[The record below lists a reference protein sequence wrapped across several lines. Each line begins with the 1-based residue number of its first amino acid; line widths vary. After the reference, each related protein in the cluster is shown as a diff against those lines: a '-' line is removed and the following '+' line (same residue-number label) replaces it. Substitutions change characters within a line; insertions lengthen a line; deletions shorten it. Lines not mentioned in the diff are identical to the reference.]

1 MAKGRL
7 TNVPQTK
14 IPVVSIVIFYGNAM
28 NIHSLSSVER
38 ARFNM
43 VEQQIR
49 PWYVEDEKVLQT
61 LFDVPREHFVPAGM
75 ESMAFSDTE
84 LPLVVDS
91 VETNENML
99 RPVIEARFT
108 QELQLEPTD
117 AVLEIGT
124 GSGYQAALLSRL
136 AQQVTSVEINRTL
149 SAFAIQNLQ
158 ESNITNVK
166 VETGDAHAGWGTTE
180 YDAILLTGSVP
191 AVPDALKYQLC
202 IGGRLVA
209 AVGQHPVM
217 TVLRIT
223 RTSAASFETTPLFD
237 TVIKPLRGTRV
248 SNFNFNL

>member
-1 MAKGRL
+1 
-7 TNVPQTK
+7 
-14 IPVVSIVIFYGNAM
+14 M

-38 ARFNM
+38 ARYNM

-49 PWYVEDEKVLQT
+49 PWHVENEQVLQT
-61 LFDVPREHFVPAGM
+61 LFDVQRELFVPAGM
-75 ESMAFSDTE
+75 ESMAFSDTQ
-84 LPLVVDS
+84 LPLIIDS
-91 VETNENML
+91 IDTNETML
-99 RPVIEARFT
+99 RPTIEARFT
-108 QELQLEPTD
+108 QELQLKPTD

-124 GSGYQAALLSRL
+124 GSGYQAALLSCL

-149 SAFAIQNLQ
+149 ATFAVANL
-158 ESNITNVK
+158 ENSDITNVK

-180 YDAILLTGSVP
+180 FDAILLTGSVP
-191 AVPDALKYQLC
+191 VVPDALKYQLS

-248 SNFNFNL
+248 SSFNFAL